1 MQGCFT
7 CKGKYARIKNAGKL
21 SFCVSNG
28 KNGGTNMN
36 NNIDRAKIIFICV
49 VAAFIIFVISL
60 AGTYIK
66 YEKKKSELEKMDST
80 YAVVVKSDAEKY
92 HVSFRD
98 TSLRYRDQIYKY
110 TFWVDYEVDGK
121 KYENV
126 KMQVILRK
134 SNGDLY
140 RRALYEVKYDPD
152 NPEKIASDKQLEIY
166 KIMMRG
172 RIGRIIIFGILIV
185 GIYRKR
191 RERFV

>member
-1 MQGCFT
+1 
-7 CKGKYARIKNAGKL
+7 
-21 SFCVSNG
+21 
-28 KNGGTNMN
+28 MN
-36 NNIDRAKIIFICV
+36 SNIDRAKIIFICV
-49 VAAFIIFVISL
+49 VAAFIIFIISL
-60 AGTYIK
+60 AGIYIK

-134 SNGDLY
+134 SM
-140 RRALYEVKYDPD
+140 V
-152 NPEKIASDKQLEIY
+152 IY
-166 KIMMRG
+166 TEEHCMR
-172 RIGRIIIFGILIV
+172 
-185 GIYRKR
+185 
-191 RERFV
+191 

>member
-1 MQGCFT
+1 
-7 CKGKYARIKNAGKL
+7 
-21 SFCVSNG
+21 
-28 KNGGTNMN
+28 MN
-36 NNIDRAKIIFICV
+36 NNIDRAKIIFICI

-60 AGTYIK
+60 ASTYIK

-80 YAVVVKSDAEKY
+80 YAVVVKSDAEKH

-98 TSLRYRDQIYKY
+98 TSLRYRDTIYKY
-110 TFWVDYEVDGK
+110 TFWVNYEVDGK

-126 KMQVILRK
+126 KLQVILPK
-134 SNGDLY
+134 SRGDLY

-152 NPEKIASDKQLEIY
+152 NPVKIASDKQLEIY

>member
-1 MQGCFT
+1 M
-7 CKGKYARIKNAGKL
+7 
-21 SFCVSNG
+21 
-28 KNGGTNMN
+28 
-36 NNIDRAKIIFICV
+36 
-49 VAAFIIFVISL
+49 
-60 AGTYIK
+60 
-66 YEKKKSELEKMDST
+66 
-80 YAVVVKSDAEKY
+80 VKSDAEKY

-140 RRALYEVKYDPD
+140 RRALYEVKYDSD

-172 RIGRIIIFGILIV
+172 RIGRIVIFGILIV

-191 RERFV
+191 RERFVWH

>member
-1 MQGCFT
+1 
-7 CKGKYARIKNAGKL
+7 
-21 SFCVSNG
+21 
-28 KNGGTNMN
+28 MN
-36 NNIDRAKIIFICV
+36 SNIDRAKIIFICV
-49 VAAFIIFVISL
+49 VAAFIIFIISL
-60 AGTYIK
+60 AGIYIK

-80 YAVVVKSDAEKY
+80 YAVVVKSDTEKY

-172 RIGRIIIFGILIV
+172 RIGRIVIFGILIV

-191 RERFV
+191 RERFVWH